1 MIYRL
6 KACDICGQSSETY
19 LRIFCAWRSTFPGG
33 SPVSELTMEM
43 SQSESERGKRGRE
56 GIRGGGT
63 RKREGEENS
72 VPQYNCITSVL

>member
-1 MIYRL
+1 MV
-6 KACDICGQSSETY
+6 KVQKPICAFFVAQY
-19 LRIFCAWRSTFPGG
+19 IPGRG
-33 SPVSELTMEM
+33 SPVSELTMERN
-43 SQSESERGKRGRE
+43 QSESERGKRGRE